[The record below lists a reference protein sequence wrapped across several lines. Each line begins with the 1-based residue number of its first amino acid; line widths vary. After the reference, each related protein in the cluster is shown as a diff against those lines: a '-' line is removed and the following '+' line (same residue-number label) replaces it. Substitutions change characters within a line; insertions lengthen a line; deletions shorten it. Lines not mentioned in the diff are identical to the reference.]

1 MITPQL
7 GTKSRSKGFSIFKL
21 KIRRAIKFTIIKTPK
36 AIVSWVL
43 ISLQRLQPLAIS
55 THFH

>member
-1 MITPQL
+1 MPQL

-21 KIRRAIKFTIIKTPK
+21 KMRRAIKFTIIKTPK

-43 ISLQRLQPLAIS
+43 ISLQRLQSLAIS